1 MIIRCL
7 IVDDE
12 PGAVNLLEVLIAQST
27 GWTLAGK
34 CYNALEAI
42 DFLKHN
48 EVDLVFLDINM
59 PLINGME
66 LASLLPPDKGLVF
79 TTAHSEHA
87 VESYSYHTIDY
98 LLKPITLKRF
108 LAAVRKVEIHFKGA
122 SAPVADEYFFVKAG
136 TEHRKILLKDILYFE
151 SQKEYVRVVTTSFE
165 ILTYRR
171 LKDIE
176 AQLAMPFIRVHQ
188 SYIVNMGW
196 LVKIQGDAIHINE
209 KKIPIGEKF
218 RDGLME
224 LVRKKTF

>member
-1 MIIRCL
+1 MTIRCMII
-7 IVDDE
+7 DDE
-12 PGAVNLLEVLIAQST
+12 PGAVNLLEVLIGQST
-27 GWTLAGK
+27 GWQLAAK

-42 DFLKHN
+42 EFLKNN

-66 LASLLPPDKGLVF
+66 LASLLPPDKGIVF
-79 TTAHSEHA
+79 TTAYSEHA
-87 VESYSYHTIDY
+87 AESYSYNTIDY

-108 LAAVRKVEIHFKGA
+108 LAAVRKIENHFKPG
-122 SAPVADEYFFVKAG
+122 SAPATDEYFFVKSG

-196 LVKIQGDAIHINE
+196 LVKIKDNHIHISE

-218 RDGLME
+218 RDSLME